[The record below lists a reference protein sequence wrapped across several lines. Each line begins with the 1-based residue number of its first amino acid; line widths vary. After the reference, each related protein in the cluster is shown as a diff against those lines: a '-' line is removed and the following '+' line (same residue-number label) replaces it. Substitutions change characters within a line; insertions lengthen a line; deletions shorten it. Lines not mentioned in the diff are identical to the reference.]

1 MIVHITEQFHDY
13 GLQRYY
19 VETND
24 LSSELDPPNPIEKLV
39 LDACKKKAF
48 CHEIIVDVDEKRSS
62 YPNNGFWEDPAGAI
76 STFKM
81 AIDDSTIPEK
91 AIYLRICFG

>member
-48 CHEIIVDVDEKRSS
+48 LSWNNCWRRWEKK
-62 YPNNGFWEDPAGAI
+62 FL
-76 STFKM
+76 
-81 AIDDSTIPEK
+81 PE
-91 AIYLRICFG
+91 